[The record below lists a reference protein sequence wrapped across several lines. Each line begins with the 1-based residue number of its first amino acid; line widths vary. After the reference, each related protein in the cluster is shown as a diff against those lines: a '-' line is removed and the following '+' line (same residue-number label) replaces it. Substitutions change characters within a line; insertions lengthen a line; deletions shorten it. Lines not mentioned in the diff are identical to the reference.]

1 MQKHIL
7 NLFFIFF
14 PLLVFAQNTTPKYS
28 NEFLAIGVGARALAM
43 ANTQV
48 AISDDVTAGYWNPAG
63 LLNIEDKY
71 QVSVMHAAYFGGIAN
86 YDYLG
91 FSTAINEDNRI
102 GISLIRFGIDDIPDT
117 RFLIDENGGINY
129 DRIGSFSEASYAFL
143 FSYARKIDISYKKK
157 DKTTGTT
164 FTHDLP
170 LRLGANFKIIRRTAG
185 EFANAWGFGLDI
197 GLQTEIKGWKLGLM
211 GRDITT
217 TFNAW
222 SFNEETFADI
232 FAATNNVIPTSSTE
246 LTLPRILLGVG
257 RTVYQKNNFSVL
269 VNLGLEN
276 TFDGKRNTLIKTNLL
291 SISPSM
297 GTELA
302 YKNKVF
308 VRGGLGNFQQ
318 ITDFQGSTTTVLQP
332 NFGLGVKMKGFTLDY
347 ALTNIGEQGDV
358 PFSHVFSLRLAFNDT
373 DLKFMKAKK
382 NN

>member
-1 MQKHIL
+1 MQKNIL
-7 NLFFIFF
+7 LFIFIF
-14 PLLVFAQNTTPKYS
+14 SPILIFAQNTTPKYS

-48 AISDDVTAGYWNPAG
+48 AIVDDVTAAYWNPAG

-86 YDYLG
+86 YDYIG
-91 FSTAINEDNRI
+91 FSTAVNDENRI

-117 RFLIDENGGINY
+117 RFLIDDNGGINY

-143 FSYARKIDISYKKK
+143 FSYAHKMEISYKSK
-157 DKTTGTT
+157 DNETGTKY
-164 FTHDLP
+164 THNLP

-197 GLQTEIKGWKLGLM
+197 GLQSEIRGWKLGIT

-222 SFNEETFADI
+222 SFNEETFSEI
-232 FAATNNVIPTSSTE
+232 FAATGNQIPVSSTE
-246 LTLPRILLGVG
+246 LTLPRILLGVA
-257 RTVYQKNNFSVL
+257 RTVYEKNSFSIL
-269 VNLGLEN
+269 LNLGLEN

-308 VRGGLGNFQQ
+308 VRGGIGNFQQ
-318 ITDFQGSTTTVLQP
+318 ITDFNGSTATVLQP
-332 NFGLGVKMKGFTLDY
+332 NFGLGVKMKGFVLDY

-358 PFSHVFSLRLAFNDT
+358 PFSHVFSLRIAFDDK
-373 DLKFMKAKK
+373 DLLFMKAKNK
-382 NN
+382 